1 MKGMNM
7 DITTI
12 IINGFMG
19 GLAAMIAVFI
29 CELFANWMTSKEQV
43 CVIPEKGNRK

>member
-19 GLAAMIAVFI
+19 GAAAIVAIFN